1 MSDYL
6 TLPEAIRHVFTEKE
20 YNAMPD
26 EEKKSLQYDMTHP
39 EVPEDG

>member
-1 MSDYL
+1 MSDYNS
-6 TLPEAIRHVFTEKE
+6 LPECIRFIFTEKE

-26 EEKKSLQYDMTHP
+26 EEKKTLQDDMTNP